1 MSSVLATHMGLLNP
15 NYTMIYTWDFY
26 GEFQTAWVIK
36 FNTLR
41 PRLNVRHFADAIFKH
56 VFLNWNIRILI
67 KISLVFVPD
76 SPINN
81 NPTLVQI
88 MAWRQPYDKPL
99 SEPMMIRLP
108 THICVSRPQWV
119 NGLSWTSGVKVH
131 EIHIGCD
138 KGEIWDTY
146 CKFQVTFYIIM
157 CHMWY
162 YVTKSYQNEIQ
173 LSSWIPE
180 ISRSKKLSLKE

>member
-1 MSSVLATHMGLLNP
+1 MSSVLATHIGLLNP

-41 PRLNVRHFADAIFKH
+41 PRRNVHHFADATFKH

-81 NPTLVQI
+81 NPTLVQV
-88 MAWRQPYDKPL
+88 MAWSQPYDKPL
-99 SEPMMIRLP
+99 SEPMMIR
-108 THICVSRPQWV
+108 
-119 NGLSWTSGVKVH
+119 
-131 EIHIGCD
+131 
-138 KGEIWDTY
+138 
-146 CKFQVTFYIIM
+146 
-157 CHMWY
+157 
-162 YVTKSYQNEIQ
+162 
-173 LSSWIPE
+173 
-180 ISRSKKLSLKE
+180 